1 MTAGRLTA
9 RHRPSSCTDIMEIT
23 FYVLADTD
31 PAKRLTTACR
41 IIEKAFQQKHSIY
54 VHAASQA
61 EAEALDELL
70 WTFRADSFIPH
81 HLVGDGPTPPPPVR
95 IGWQQIPPEASDLLV
110 NLHAEAPAQPQRF
123 RRIIEIVGGDDAQ
136 REAARGHWRQYKQQ
150 GYAVTSHNL

>member
-1 MTAGRLTA
+1 
-9 RHRPSSCTDIMEIT
+9 MEIT

-54 VHAASQA
+54 VHAASKA

-110 NLHAEAPAQPQRF
+110 NLHAEAPPQPQRF
-123 RRIIEIVGGDDAQ
+123 RRIIEIVGGDEPQ